1 METHLSQAHSSKELS
16 SAEHSSK
23 ELRVVL
29 YSHDSQGLG
38 HTRRNLALAHSL
50 AASLPGLTGRT
61 VTGLLVT
68 GESQATRFDS
78 PDDWDWVVLPGISKG
93 SDGYTPRN
101 LAINQSKLIR
111 LRSQIM
117 DAVLSEFRPHLV
129 VVDRH
134 AFGVDRELI
143 SALSE
148 LKKARPDCKVVLGL
162 REVLDTPKVARREWN
177 ALGDLNRLRE
187 YFDELWVYGDP
198 AIHDP
203 VKSGE
208 IPAKLASMVRYT
220 GYLADGRQS
229 RRRTGVTGKPYVLT
243 MAGGG
248 SDGRSVLLTAAKA
261 TVPHGY
267 EHLIVTGPQMPKE
280 DRILIEQTAVSGT
293 RVVSMV
299 RDGLAEMREAS
310 AIVSMG
316 GYNSVCEI
324 MSTNTPALIVPRVKP
339 RQEQLIRAQSLAHH
353 QLMDLCH
360 PEEFTPQVLTDWF
373 DSVVGTPAQRLNV
386 DRSGLQTVGGYAA
399 ELLGLAVS
407 TPQSGLLDQ
416 ADPLAQA
423 DLLEPV
429 VSPALSDFPTPLAVP
444 TAQSSRPT
452 QSTHPMQSTR
462 RNDWQTLA
470 AV

>member
-1 METHLSQAHSSKELS
+1 MSAALSAQEQSVKELS
-16 SAEHSSK
+16 PKELSSK

-50 AASLPGLTGRT
+50 TANLPELTGRT

-93 SDGYTPRN
+93 SGGYTPRN
-101 LAINQSKLIR
+101 LAIKQSKLIR

-134 AFGVDRELI
+134 AFGVDKELI
-143 SALSE
+143 RALSE

-162 REVLDTPKVARREWN
+162 REILDTPKVARREWK
-177 ALGDLNRLRE
+177 ALGDLNRLRD

-208 IPAKLASMVRYT
+208 IPGKLASMVRYT
-220 GYLADGRQS
+220 GYLAAGRQS
-229 RRRTGVTGKPYVLT
+229 RRRTSTTGKPYVLT

-248 SDGRSVLLTAAKA
+248 SDGRAVLLTAAKA
-261 TVPHGY
+261 TVPYGY
-267 EHLIVTGPQMPKE
+267 EHLIVTGPQMPKQ
-280 DRILIEQTAVSGT
+280 DRVLIERSAAPGT

-299 RDGLAEMREAS
+299 RDGLAEMREAA

-324 MSTNTPALIVPRVKP
+324 MSTNTPALVVPRVSP
-339 RQEQLIRAQSLAHH
+339 RSEQLIRAESLARHE
-353 QLMDLCH
+353 LTDMCH
-360 PEEFTPQVLTDWF
+360 PDEFSPEVLTDWF
-373 DSVVGTPAQRLNV
+373 NAVVGTPSQRVDVDLN
-386 DRSGLQTVGGYAA
+386 GLQTVGGYAA
-399 ELLGLAVS
+399 ELLGFTVPAS
-407 TPQSGLLDQ
+407 DTDLLD
-416 ADPLAQA
+416 
-423 DLLEPV
+423 
-429 VSPALSDFPTPLAVP
+429 
-444 TAQSSRPT
+444 
-452 QSTHPMQSTR
+452 
-462 RNDWQTLA
+462 DWQTRA

>member
-1 METHLSQAHSSKELS
+1 METHSPLGHYSQDVAAQELPGRGLPG
-16 SAEHSSK
+16 EGPSSK

-50 AASLPGLTGRT
+50 AANLPGLTNRK

-78 PDDWDWVVLPGISKG
+78 PDGWDWVVLPGISKG
-93 SDGYTPRN
+93 SDGYVPRN

-117 DAVLSEFRPHLV
+117 EAVLSEFRPHLV

-143 SALSE
+143 SALSD
-148 LKKARPDCKVVLGL
+148 LKKARPSCKVVLGL
-162 REVLDTPKVARREWN
+162 REILDSPKVARREWE
-177 ALGDLNRLRE
+177 ALGSLDRLRG

-198 AIHDP
+198 DIHDP
-203 VKSGE
+203 VASGE
-208 IPAKLASMVRYT
+208 IPGKLASMVRYT
-220 GYLADGRQS
+220 GYLATGRQS
-229 RRRTGVTGKPYVLT
+229 RRRTGTTAKPYVLT

-248 SDGRSVLLTAAKA
+248 SDGRAMLLTAAQA

-280 DRILIEQTAVSGT
+280 DRVLIEKSAAPGT
-293 RVVSMV
+293 RVTSMV

-324 MSTNTPALIVPRVKP
+324 MSTNTPALVVPRVHP
-339 RQEQLIRAQSLAHH
+339 RREQLIRAESLARHE
-353 QLMDLCH
+353 LMDMCH
-360 PEEFTPQVLTDWF
+360 PDQFAPQVLTDWF
-373 DSVVGTPAQRLNV
+373 ETVVGTPAPRHNV
-386 DRSGLQTVGGYAA
+386 DLNGLHTVGEYAA
-399 ELLGLAVS
+399 ELLGFTV
-407 TPQSGLLDQ
+407 
-416 ADPLAQA
+416 
-423 DLLEPV
+423 
-429 VSPALSDFPTPLAVP
+429 PTPHTDLR
-444 TAQSSRPT
+444 S
-452 QSTHPMQSTR
+452 
-462 RNDWQTLA
+462 DWKTLA

>member
-1 METHLSQAHSSKELS
+1 MHSPQHSGRKLS
-16 SAEHSSK
+16 SNEQPSTEQSSK

-50 AASLPGLTGRT
+50 AANLPGLTGRT

-93 SDGYTPRN
+93 SDGYAPRN
-101 LAINQSKLIR
+101 LAIDQSKLIR
-111 LRSQIM
+111 LRAQIM

-134 AFGVDRELI
+134 AFGVDQELI
-143 SALSE
+143 AALSE
-148 LKKARPDCKVVLGL
+148 LKKARPGCKVVLGL
-162 REVLDTPKVARREWN
+162 REILDTPKVARREWK
-177 ALGDLNRLRE
+177 ALGDLDRLRE

-198 AIHDP
+198 TIHDP

-208 IPAKLASMVRYT
+208 IPGKLAPMVRYT
-220 GYLADGRQS
+220 GYLAAGRQS
-229 RRRTGVTGKPYVLT
+229 RRRTGSTGKPYILT

-248 SDGRSVLLTAAKA
+248 SDGKAVLLTAAKA

-280 DRILIEQTAVSGT
+280 DRVLIEQSAAPGT
-293 RVVSMV
+293 RVISMV
-299 RDGLAEMREAS
+299 RDGLAEMREAA

-324 MSTNTPALIVPRVKP
+324 MSTNTPALVVPRVSP
-339 RQEQLIRAQSLAHH
+339 RREQLIRAESLARHE
-353 QLMDLCH
+353 LTDMCH
-360 PEEFTPQVLTDWF
+360 PDQLTPQVLTDWF
-373 DSVVGTPAQRLNV
+373 ITVVGTPSQRVNV
-386 DRSGLQTVGGYAA
+386 DLNGLQTVGGYAA
-399 ELLGLAVS
+399 ELLGFTV
-407 TPQSGLLDQ
+407 
-416 ADPLAQA
+416 
-423 DLLEPV
+423 
-429 VSPALSDFPTPLAVP
+429 PAPHTDHL
-444 TAQSSRPT
+444 
-452 QSTHPMQSTR
+452 
-462 RNDWQTLA
+462 NDWQTLA